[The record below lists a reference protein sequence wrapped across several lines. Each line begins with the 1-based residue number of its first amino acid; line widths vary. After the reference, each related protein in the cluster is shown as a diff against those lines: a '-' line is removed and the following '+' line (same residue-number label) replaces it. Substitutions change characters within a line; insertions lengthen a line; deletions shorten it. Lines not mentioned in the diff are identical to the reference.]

1 MEGNNCKP
9 SAASEKFK
17 CTVKTSFKNSEFIVY
32 RNSQSLKAFSR
43 RMSVTADTLWNIFFY
58 NFRKLKGSFNRLFGS
73 CLYDSVY
80 NCTGKFFFA
89 VNAEDSS

>member
-58 NFRKLKGSFNRLFGS
+58 NFRKLKAESGAGRGRGELPLRSPRLR
-73 CLYDSVY
+73 
-80 NCTGKFFFA
+80 
-89 VNAEDSS
+89 